1 MCRKQGTAQPAP
13 HAQASRCCALP
24 GFHVGTWTGD
34 RVRRIHMGRG
44 RDYSREGSSDWA
56 APTERADEAGCPGA
70 WYRTAFVDSLARYY
84 RRRDRNGNR
93 IENPLLS
100 RCDDELVLEAI
111 RTIESYEDAA
121 ASEAAAAERN
131 N

>member
-1 MCRKQGTAQPAP
+1 
-13 HAQASRCCALP
+13 
-24 GFHVGTWTGD
+24 
-34 RVRRIHMGRG
+34 MGRA